1 MSWTS
6 GRRGW
11 DGPRFI
17 ARALTGQSRLCAQF
31 VLNLCDRLDG
41 SEFQARSGCH
51 GPAGS
56 APYTCPNLCHVAGW
70 GWTVQGS
77 IHSTPVLMVAVGTVP
92 GAIKRGSLSLCL
104 CLCLSLWSVAD
115 SDQGNEVGEI
125 GLLLSP
131 SPVSPAL
138 CRPCHRDHAHP
149 PPPPHPRTVLGS
161 AHSPG
166 VTWVI

>member
-6 GRRGW
+6 GRRGL
-11 DGPRFI
+11 DHPRFI

-56 APYTCPNLCHVAGW
+56 APYTCPNLCHVTGW

-92 GAIKRGSLSLCL
+92 GAIKRGSLSLSL
-104 CLCLSLWSVAD
+104 CGQWQIAIRAMKWARLD
-115 SDQGNEVGEI
+115 SF
-125 GLLLSP
+125 
-131 SPVSPAL
+131 
-138 CRPCHRDHAHP
+138 CRPVLSRLPFAVLATVTMHTPLLHP
-149 PPPPHPRTVLGS
+149 TSAPCWARPIPQVSRGS
-161 AHSPG
+161 FDG
-166 VTWVI
+166 R

>member
-1 MSWTS
+1 MSCSS

-11 DGPRFI
+11 DDPRFI

-56 APYTCPNLCHVAGW
+56 APYTCPNLCHVTGW

-77 IHSTPVLMVAVGTVP
+77 IHSTPVLMVAVGTVTE
-92 GAIKRGSLSLCL
+92 AIKRGSLSLP
-104 CLCLSLWSVAD
+104 LCLSLWSVAD

-131 SPVSPAL
+131 SPVSPAH

-149 PPPPHPRTVLGS
+149 PPPAHPRTVLGS

-166 VTWVI
+166 VTWVS